1 MTKKIRDFQAKQK
14 ITWVIFMFEVG
25 RVVVKIAGRDA
36 GLKGVIVDVL
46 DNTYVLIDGQV
57 RRRKCNVL
65 HIEPLDK
72 VLKIAKN
79 ASHEDVAKVLKSEGI
94 EVVEKKKKGPKSERP
109 MKARKSKVQEA
120 KTEEPKKAKKKP
132 AKK

>member
-1 MTKKIRDFQAKQK
+1 LTKKIRDFQAKQK

-120 KTEEPKKAKKKP
+120 KTEEHKKAKKKP

>member
-1 MTKKIRDFQAKQK
+1 
-14 ITWVIFMFEVG
+14 MFEVG